1 MLHKVRRF
9 WSDNM
14 LAIGLLF
21 ALFCGFTMASPASAF
36 VLNADTVR
44 SWFDA
49 QFVLIA
55 LAAGFVWKYVP
66 ALASW
71 NNELINWLQLV
82 AYMLLKLKENV
93 LTGTNLG
100 LAESLVGTAH
110 AGVLGSVGEAAKVA
124 GLSFTDHLFLGIAH
138 TRITRELYEFL
149 ARPFLER
156 VLGWKKPPVAKAA

>member
-1 MLHKVRRF
+1 MQNAVRRL
-9 WSDNM
+9 WNDHM
-14 LAIGLLF
+14 LAIGLLV
-21 ALFCGFTMASPASAF
+21 ALFFGFTMATPASAF
-36 VLNADTVR
+36 VLSADSVR
-44 SWFDA
+44 QWFDA

-55 LAAGFVWKYVP
+55 LAVGFIWKYWAP
-66 ALASW
+66 LASW

-82 AYMLLKLKENV
+82 VYMLVKLKENV
-93 LTGTNLG
+93 LVGHNTG
-100 LAESLVGTAH
+100 LAEALVGTAH
-110 AGVLGSVGEAAKVA
+110 AGALSSVGEAAKVA